1 MVSWGQQPGK
11 MAQNLTVTSELLVG
25 GALELTRGFAGYG
38 RNAESDTGQ
47 LTPADGEMK
56 CVAIRLRFDTE

>member
-1 MVSWGQQPGK
+1 

-47 LTPADGEMK
+47 LTPGDGEMK
-56 CVAIRLRFDTE
+56 CVAIRLRFDTA